1 MAAPRRLRMALL
13 EHELAQ
19 ARFQYNLVLA
29 AILEAAERERQRA
42 RRRERRWW
50 VRAWIL
56 RRPLFGQYETLMKEL
71 EAEHAADFK
80 AFLRME
86 PQMYY
91 ELLNRPY
98 PHRHL
103 ARDERIFNY
112 RCSRARRVVEN
123 AFGIL
128 ANRFRCLLTT
138 LGMRPSTVTK
148 TVMACMTLH
157 NRMRTRYPNIQNAN
171 SAIFCIW
178 SWVISSIGTPTARR
192 DADADEDL
200 DLDLDLDEDVGL
212 DCDDFDAWD
221 ARDAMESASDIS
233 DCSPSVPLAPP
244 SSSCILFRGDFL
256 VFTASVFCFFW
267 PFPLL
272 LAGCCLFLLQ
282 FFSSPSLSLTN
293 FGILFIKS
301 VKSESCG
308 YNLLN
313 AVHRQERTV
322 YILAEISGRVTA
334 EFRPSIGRCPLHRS
348 ATGTILSKALSH
360 IGRSSVG
367 ARPMHGTPADN
378 RPCTGRRVFRCGYDG
393 AAMRELGESPVKF
406 SSEVKI
412 SPSCHRCGFKQ
423 QTPRMSG
430 RCPAGVR

>member
-19 ARFQYNLVLA
+19 VRFQYNLVLA

-50 VRAWIL
+50 VREFIL

-71 EAEHAADFK
+71 ETEHAADFK

-91 ELLNRPY
+91 ELLNRVGPRITKNDAFPLRQYMLKPY

-103 ARDERIFNY
+103 ARDERFFNY

-128 ANRFRCLLTT
+128 ANRFRRLLTT
-138 LGMRPSTVTK
+138 LEMRPSTVTK

-157 NRMRTRYPNIQNAN
+157 NLMRTRHPNIQNA
-171 SAIFCIW
+171 
-178 SWVISSIGTPTARR
+178 
-192 DADADEDL
+192 DL
-200 DLDLDLDEDVGL
+200 DREDEQGQFIAGAWRDQAVLEDVQAAGNGPYIYTS
-212 DCDDFDAWD
+212 
-221 ARDAMESASDIS
+221 RDIR
-233 DCSPSVPLAPP
+233 P
-244 SSSCILFRGDFL
+244 
-256 VFTASVFCFFW
+256 
-267 PFPLL
+267 
-272 LAGCCLFLLQ
+272 
-282 FFSSPSLSLTN
+282 
-293 FGILFIKS
+293 
-301 VKSESCG
+301 G
-308 YNLLN
+308 Y
-313 AVHRQERTV
+313 
-322 YILAEISGRVTA
+322 GRVPV

-348 ATGTILSKALSH
+348 ATGTILSKALSN

-367 ARPMHGTPADN
+367 VRPMHGTPADT

-430 RCPAGVR
+430 RCLAGVRIPIEIWQQFLSYLPIESEATSTTNKQLFKDGLEFTTPHPKLLTADKKYKHNQLPIIQIK